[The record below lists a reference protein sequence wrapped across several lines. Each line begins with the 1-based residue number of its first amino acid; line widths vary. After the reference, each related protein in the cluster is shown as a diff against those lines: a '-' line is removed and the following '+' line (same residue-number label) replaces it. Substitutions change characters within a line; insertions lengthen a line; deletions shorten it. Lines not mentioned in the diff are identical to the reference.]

1 MTPNLA
7 SAPLVAGA
15 LYCLFARAECAEDQD
30 RDGELLYWTGFRFLT
45 EEGEDADP
53 HYDYVVRQ
61 VGDIN
66 PEFIETAPLDS
77 GVAYQAGYAYACGYH
92 D

>member
-1 MTPNLA
+1 MKVTKESELI
-7 SAPLVAGA
+7 AGA
-15 LYCLFARAECAEDQD
+15 LYCAFVRADFDGESD
-30 RDGELLYWTGFRFLT
+30 RDGELLYWTGYRFLT
-45 EEGEDADP
+45 EDGDEAHPDC
-53 HYDYVVRQ
+53 DYFVRQ

-66 PEFIETAPLDS
+66 PEFVETAPPDS

>member
-1 MTPNLA
+1 MSLGQ
-7 SAPLVAGA
+7 PLIAGA
-15 LYCLFARAECAEDQD
+15 LYCLFTKRDFDDEPD

-45 EEGEDADP
+45 EEGDEVDP
-53 HYDYVVRQ
+53 EYDYVVRQ
-61 VGDIN
+61 VGDID
-66 PEFIETAPLDS
+66 PEFIETTPPDS